1 MNYQTAEQLTELKLN
16 AMRLE
21 YARQDELPAS
31 EELPFDDRL
40 GMIVN
45 AQYNARQKAK
55 INRLIK
61 AAELREPTATLSHL
75 DFDPVRKLK
84 KTEVARLSDCQWIK
98 NGNNLIINIGI
109 QCIRNKSGTDSL
121 NLVCSCLTLG
131 QNRRA
136 GRLYCYNL
144 NIRVL

>member
-61 AAELREPTATLSHL
+61 AAELREPMAALSHL

-84 KTEVARLSDCQWIK
+84 KS
-98 NGNNLIINIGI
+98 
-109 QCIRNKSGTDSL
+109 
-121 NLVCSCLTLG
+121 
-131 QNRRA
+131 
-136 GRLYCYNL
+136 
-144 NIRVL
+144 